1 MIRLHS
7 ATSGVSP
14 AICGMR
20 WRRPGAG
27 RMRTTAAI
35 AYPSAVGVEVGVV
48 AADPA
53 GALEP
58 LDTLG
63 HGRRAVVGAHMATD
77 VRLEAD
83 ELGVGLAFANAV
95 LFAACIVLAHRLSR
109 EQGGARFD
117 GLAASMLVAAV
128 ALTAFAGWG
137 AVPSVLDPVAIVTGI
152 GVGVASSV
160 IPPTPSTSWPWRVSA
175 APPTRCW

>member
-1 MIRLHS
+1 MRCEPVEHVLEVVYRAEVKTEEAAVLARDPVALGAS
-7 ATSGVSP
+7 SVSP

-20 WRRPGAG
+20 WSWPGAG

-35 AYPSAVGVEVGVV
+35 AYPSAVGAEVGVV
-48 AADPA
+48 AADRA

-63 HGRRAVVGAHMATD
+63 HGRRAVVGAYMATD

-83 ELGVGLAFANAV
+83 GLGVGLAFANAV
-95 LFAACIVLAHRLSR
+95 
-109 EQGGARFD
+109 
-117 GLAASMLVAAV
+117 
-128 ALTAFAGWG
+128 
-137 AVPSVLDPVAIVTGI
+137 VTGI